1 MENDPRL
8 NDEEFARLVLGVP
21 AVGDRVRLVALD
33 QTGMLA
39 RAKERSLRRELA
51 IKTARFGQ
59 DSAPVQALA
68 ERLRLQQGLR
78 TQIDAEVQRA
88 EIVAP
93 ERRSEVFVLH
103 GRVVDQHH
111 LGQTGLTVS
120 AVDRRSHPETF
131 TCTAARGYFKLEI
144 PTRAT
149 AEERALFLQ
158 VSDKNQAILF
168 RGEEAHSVTPGGVV
182 YREIVLGEQREEPC
196 PPPPQPETVLVPDLI
211 GVPET
216 RAIEVLRVAH
226 LKVGDRTTAP
236 IQDKVGLVLAQDP
249 KASTEVPV
257 ETAVNLV
264 IGVAETVRV
273 PGVVG
278 LNMEEAR
285 VKIQESRLK
294 VGAITERARR
304 RPGIVLEQK
313 PSAEVEVPIETFVD
327 LVVGRT
333 RNLSKN

>member
-1 MENDPRL
+1 MENDRRFS
-8 NDEEFARLVLGVP
+8 DEEFAKLVLGVP

-33 QTGMLA
+33 QTGVLA
-39 RAKERSLRRELA
+39 GAKERSLRRELA
-51 IKTARFGQ
+51 IKTARFGK
-59 DSAPVQALA
+59 DSSQVQALA

-88 EIVAP
+88 EIVVP
-93 ERRSEVFVLH
+93 ERRSDVFVLH
-103 GRVVDQHH
+103 GRVVDQNHI
-111 LGQTGLTVS
+111 GQTELTVS
-120 AVDRRSHPETF
+120 AVDLRSRPATF
-131 TCTAARGYFKLEI
+131 TCTDARGYFKLEI

-168 RGEEAHSVTPGGVV
+168 RGKEAHGVTAGGVV

-196 PPPPQPETVLVPDLI
+196 PPPPEPETVLVPDLI

-216 RAIEVLRVAH
+216 RAIEVLRAAR

-236 IQDKVGLVLAQDP
+236 MRDKVGLVLVQDP
-249 KASTEVPV
+249 KASTEVPID
-257 ETAVNLV
+257 TAVNLV

-285 VKIQESRLK
+285 VKIQESGLK

-304 RPGIVLEQK
+304 RAGIVLEQK
-313 PSAEVEVPIETFVD
+313 PSAEEEVPIETSVD
-327 LVVGRT
+327 LVVGKT
-333 RNLSKN
+333 